1 MAQARNN
8 SDSIARF
15 LALMKIVPRNQMER
29 QQCEQLYLQFSRD
42 VHDRLYRLV
51 DRYAKAIGLE
61 EIPPKLAANMKM
73 ILARALRKLMHACM
87 ARKMTF
93 LTATKLIGQGQIF
106 LSVVQELERS
116 VFADQVEGHFASLLL
131 ALEDKPGATTT
142 AYAVA

>member
-1 MAQARNN
+1 MAQTRNN

-29 QQCEQLYLQFSRD
+29 QQCEQLYLQFARD

-51 DRYAKAIGLE
+51 NRYVSAMGLDE
-61 EIPPKLAANMKM
+61 VPAKLAANMKM

-87 ARKMTF
+87 ARKMSF

-116 VFADQVEGHFASLLL
+116 VFADQAEGHFASLLL
-131 ALEDKPGATTT
+131 ALEEKPGAST
-142 AYAVA
+142 AAFAVA